1 MEAYED
7 LVKVGDGIPE
17 KLGADGEPLAS
28 AAHRALDLA
37 VKYAY
42 EAVKPDGHW
51 CGELRSNAT
60 ITAEYVFLRQALE
73 LDLKANSDALCHW
86 FFSEQK
92 PDGS

>member
-1 MEAYED
+1 MKAYED
-7 LVKVGDGIPE
+7 LVKAGDGMPE

-42 EAVKPDGHW
+42 EAVKADGHW

-60 ITAEYVFLRQALE
+60 ITAEYMFLRQSLE
-73 LDLKANSDALCHW
+73 LDLKV
-86 FFSEQK
+86 EQ
-92 PDGS
+92 